1 MLQQEKQMITVN
13 EEISNINNI
22 FEHGREY
29 KQSSYISI
37 LVICVIILL
46 VILVFYKLSNN
57 VEHVK
62 VPVLKSNK
70 AEISNSMPE
79 VEVLNISSRRK
90 LLSVNDEIVIYT
102 MPNQTVIK
110 EEKKEVVKQ
119 REEPYKKAVVKKKE
133 KVKHI
138 KKTVVAKKET
148 QAVKEVNKKELSVSE
163 NVVKTGSTAGALSQ
177 KDIKDVRENAAAFI
191 LAEMEANKK
200 YPRQAR
206 RINAEGTAKIMFS
219 VGKDGIVSSMV
230 LSDSSG
236 YKVLDNAAL
245 NTAKKVIGMNV
256 TKNKTINQSMN
267 IIVPVEYFLN

>member
-13 EEISNINNI
+13 DEISNINNI

-79 VEVLNISSRRK
+79 VEVLNIASRRK

-102 MPNQTVIK
+102 APQQAVK
-110 EEKKEVVKQ
+110 LEEKKEVKKQ
-119 REEPYKKAVVKKKE
+119 REETYKKAVVKKKE

-138 KKTVVAKKET
+138 KKTVVAKKKT
-148 QAVKEVNKKELSVSE
+148 QTVKEVNKKELNITENIAKAGVSAGTVRKNDINKLRE
-163 NVVKTGSTAGALSQ
+163 NV
-177 KDIKDVRENAAAFI
+177 AAFI

-219 VGKDGIVSSMV
+219 VSKDGIVSSMV
-230 LSDSSG
+230 LKDSSG